1 MFENRQLDD
10 AMTSVDALQLW
21 PVNPRGLRA
30 AQKREIM
37 GVGMPMVVAVTVA
50 VSASSAQLAP

>member
-10 AMTSVDALQLW
+10 AIAGIDALQLW

-37 GVGMPMVVAVTVA
+37 GVGMPMVVAVAVA
-50 VSASSAQLAP
+50 VSASSAQLTP